1 MILNL
6 IWIHLIVVLVFLSG
20 FVDSVDEA
28 INKRFKFYHL
38 GKPFDC
44 ALCSVFWLSVIYLLI
59 AKEFSL
65 LTVLY
70 ALVSATLT
78 EVTTP
83 LITLIKNLLL
93 KIIELMNRLI
103 WKQ

>member
-38 GKPFDC
+38 GKPFNC
-44 ALCSVFWLSVIYLLI
+44 ALCTTFWLSVIYLLV

-70 ALVSATLT
+70 TLVSATLT

-83 LITLIKNLLL
+83 LITTVKNYLL
-93 KIIELMNRLI
+93 KVVELLNRIIY
-103 WKQ
+103 